1 MYTFELIGI
10 GDGSVFIPTF
20 FFNLVEPSNL
30 RLISDKIC
38 CVFPGEALPT
48 STFTKLYWV
57 ERATLDKINMLSN
70 ILIIRKIYLALS
82 MIEVP
87 VTL

>member
-1 MYTFELIGI
+1 MGI

-20 FFNLVEPSNL
+20 FFNLVEPSSL

-38 CVFPGEALPT
+38 CVLPGEALPT
-48 STFTKLYWV
+48 STFTKLYCV
-57 ERATLDKINMLSN
+57 ERATLDKINILSN
-70 ILIIRKIYLALS
+70 MLIIRNIYLALS
-82 MIEVP
+82 IIDVP